1 MSKTTAPYFTENTTV
16 IWIRRNISC
25 YSNKLSCDK
34 KCRRISLNWTKLNQD
49 SHVNHSICRGSCQTL
64 AKIES
69 RDWSKWLS
77 TLSAVELDCLGQ
89 AELVTRIMNQ
99 ISAKSFTLRSIENID
114 MSNSTTPHPTRNTTT
129 GINEKNN
136 LSCELPTINKLS
148 YARNL
153 FPGHRTCDDLLLNG
167 KSAILYLAQQ
177 GTQQ

>member
-1 MSKTTAPYFTENTTV
+1 
-16 IWIRRNISC
+16 
-25 YSNKLSCDK
+25 
-34 KCRRISLNWTKLNQD
+34 
-49 SHVNHSICRGSCQTL
+49 
-64 AKIES
+64 
-69 RDWSKWLS
+69 
-77 TLSAVELDCLGQ
+77 
-89 AELVTRIMNQ
+89 MNQ